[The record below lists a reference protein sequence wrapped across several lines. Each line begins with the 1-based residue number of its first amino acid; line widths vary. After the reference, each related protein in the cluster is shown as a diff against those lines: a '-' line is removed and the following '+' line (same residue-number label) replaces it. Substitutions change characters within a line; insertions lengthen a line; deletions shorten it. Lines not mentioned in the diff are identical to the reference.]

1 MPRPVEAHFIGGLGG
16 FFPPVS
22 AGTRNLETKTENLL
36 PGVEAHHWLQIGW
49 KGARNQVLA
58 NHKRTKVKP
67 IIIICGH
74 SKGAQK
80 AVFMARDLENAG
92 LGVHYI
98 AGIDATALFP
108 GESPMAV
115 PPNVGYVDEF
125 WSTIMFPFNAPLM
138 SRKLAP
144 SGRLGGKYVYPK
156 NWDSERY
163 KIHEIRGSTHIG
175 VASAKEVQARIL
187 DRIDEVVP

>member
-1 MPRPVEAHFIGGLGG
+1 MSRPIEAHFIGGLGG
-16 FFPPVS
+16 IFPPIS
-22 AGTRNLETKTENLL
+22 AGTRSLETRTEKLL
-36 PGVEAHHWLQIGW
+36 PGVEAHHWLQIEW
-49 KGARNQVLA
+49 KRPRNIIIE
-58 NHKRTKVKP
+58 NYKRTKQKP
-67 IIIICGH
+67 VVVICGH

-80 AVFMARDLENAG
+80 AIFMARDLEKAG

-115 PPNVGYVDEF
+115 PPNVGFVDEF
-125 WSTIMFPFNAPLM
+125 WSTIAFPLNAPLF

-156 NWDSERY
+156 GWDADRY
-163 KIHEIRGSTHIG
+163 QIHEIRGSTHIG
-175 VASAKEVQARIL
+175 VASAREVQARIL
-187 DRIDEVVP
+187 AKIDEVVP